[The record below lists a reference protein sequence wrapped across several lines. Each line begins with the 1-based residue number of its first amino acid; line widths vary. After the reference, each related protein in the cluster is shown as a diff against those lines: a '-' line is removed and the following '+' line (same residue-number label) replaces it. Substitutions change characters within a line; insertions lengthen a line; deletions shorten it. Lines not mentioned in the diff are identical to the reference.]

1 MSQSLTIKIK
11 NNTGSTLLSNKA
23 VYVTGFDE
31 DNQVPEVNL
40 ASSNNASK
48 LPTIGIVID
57 DIPNNSIG
65 TIKLNGI
72 LSGFNTSSAIINTKV
87 YLGLNGDILFEDPS
101 SNSGFIA
108 QKIGV
113 VLTVDNDN
121 GQILFFPMEINEV
134 YIHASTH
141 HPGEIDDL
149 ELTHNELLNISED
162 QHHTKI
168 HANTHSPSGDD
179 SIDDTYLPRD
189 GSVGMTGSLGVGT
202 DSPSASAALEINSIN
217 KGFLLTPMT
226 AIQASAITPTDGLL
240 LYVNTINATFTSV
253 GFWGYEN
260 GAWTKL

>member
-1 MSQSLTIKIK
+1 MSQSLIVKIK
-11 NNTGSTLLSNKA
+11 NNTGFTLLSNKA

-31 DNQVPEVNL
+31 NNQVPEVNL
-40 ASSNNASK
+40 ASSNDASK
-48 LPTIGIVID
+48 LPAIGIVID
-57 DIPNNSIG
+57 DIPNNNIG
-65 TIKLNGI
+65 TVKLNGI
-72 LSGFNTSSAIINTKV
+72 LGGFNTSSAGTNTKV

-101 SNSGFIA
+101 NNNGYVA

-134 YIHASTH
+134 YIHANTH

-179 SIDDTYLPRD
+179 SINDTYLPRD
-189 GSVGMTGSLGVGT
+189 GSVGMTGSLGIGT
-202 DSPSASAALEINSIN
+202 DSPNASAAIEINSTN
-217 KGFLLTPMT
+217 KGFLLIPMT

-240 LYVNTINATFTSV
+240 LYVNTTNVTFTSV

-260 GAWTKL
+260 SAWTKL